1 MTEKKSVQIVKRKFW
16 TPLRVV
22 TTFIA
27 LAMLVSL
34 GVSSCNSNE
43 PPAAPRSTSSGPT
56 LPPNVLNAELKTVNG
71 NSIRLAD
78 YSGKVVVV
86 NLWATWCGPCRMEIP
101 ELVKLYNEFKS
112 QGFEVVGLSTENPV
126 DSADSVR
133 DFVRN
138 FQMGYQVGWAPSD
151 VSISLMRGNTAI
163 PQSFLV
169 ARDGRILKRFV
180 GFNRDSTPPLM
191 REAIEAALKG

>member
-1 MTEKKSVQIVKRKFW
+1 MGNVVW
-16 TPLRVV
+16 TMPN
-22 TTFIA
+22 
-27 LAMLVSL
+27 
-34 GVSSCNSNE
+34 GD
-43 PPAAPRSTSSGPT
+43 PRTG
-56 LPPNVLNAELKTVNG
+56 
-71 NSIRLAD
+71 
-78 YSGKVVVV
+78 
-86 NLWATWCGPCRMEIP
+86 
-101 ELVKLYNEFKS
+101 KLYNEFKS
-112 QGFEVVGLSTENPV
+112 QGFEIVGLSTENPV

-138 FQMGYQVGWAPSD
+138 YQMGYQVGWAPSD

-180 GFNRDSTPPLM
+180 GFNRDSTPPLL